1 MCARCSGCFLLAFLT
16 GSWCGVQLR
25 TGKRPFLSTVNHL
38 RAGEK
43 KKIEKKE
50 RGEKKKKRR
59 ETRPLHWFNPL
70 QSGLLFSLLVS
81 PSLFSPHSL
90 YRLFLLISAF
100 FFQYFFL
107 VVYQAFL
114 ALDSALEG
122 NRQVPTF
129 HKSRENWGC
138 GAVQGGR
145 KAEEAVLCEELCRF
159 FRFSFCVSEVS
170 SNWPW
175 CEVPR
180 RFVFCCIWSSSNMK
194 RGYNDIRSKALQVVA
209 EVAKVTEWKC
219 VAVLINIHDVLRF

>member
-1 MCARCSGCFLLAFLT
+1 MWSSTEDREKAFSFHCESFESG
-16 GSWCGVQLR
+16 R
-25 TGKRPFLSTVNHL
+25 
-38 RAGEK
+38 EK
-43 KKIEKKE
+43 KKL
-50 RGEKKKKRR
+50 KKKRGER
-59 ETRPLHWFNPL
+59 KKKEERPGPCIDSTLFNL
-70 QSGLLFSLLVS
+70 AFFSL
-81 PSLFSPHSL
+81 FW
-90 YRLFLLISAF
+90 FLLLSSLLTLSIDYFCSSQLF

-145 KAEEAVLCEELCRF
+145 KAEETVLCEELCRF

-180 RFVFCCIWSSSNMK
+180 RFVFCCI
-194 RGYNDIRSKALQVVA
+194 
-209 EVAKVTEWKC
+209 
-219 VAVLINIHDVLRF
+219 